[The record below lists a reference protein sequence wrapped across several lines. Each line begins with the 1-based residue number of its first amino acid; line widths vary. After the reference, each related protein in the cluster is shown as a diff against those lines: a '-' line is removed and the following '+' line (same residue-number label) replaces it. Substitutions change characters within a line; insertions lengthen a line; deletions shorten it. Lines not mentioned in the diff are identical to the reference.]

1 MSSSCSPIDKNLKD
15 FSKLSLQDIDSVS
28 SKLTSFLD
36 KSKIGKVALL
46 LPQKYSS
53 SPRCRILDFNLA
65 VFFWSGQEGLY
76 LLGVI
81 QNKHEK
87 FAIKYDNH
95 FK

>member
-1 MSSSCSPIDKNLKD
+1 MSSSCSPIDKTLKD
-15 FSKLSLQDIDSVS
+15 FQSCLYRISTQCLANWLV
-28 SKLTSFLD
+28 FLN
-36 KSKIGKVALL
+36 KSKIGKVALPP
-46 LPQKYSS
+46 PQKYSS
-53 SPRCRILDFNLA
+53 GPKCRALDFNLA
-65 VFFWSGQEGLY
+65 VFFGLGRRGY